1 MNQHQHP
8 DLADLALFAGRDLPF
23 WKQWQVRRHVSNC
36 PACSAEVASFRNV
49 ASQPIAEEMIPAIN
63 WEPLASEMR
72 ANIRLGLEA
81 SEAIAAYR
89 RPSPAEERRLN
100 WRAAAMVAS
109 LMVVVSTGWWFAV
122 SVKKL
127 QQPIAVAAQPTV
139 VEATDSGVEISDGN
153 LTLELRTPAS
163 RASFVSVTTRG
174 AAETRY
180 TDAET
185 GQITVNH
192 VYLDD

>member
-1 MNQHQHP
+1 MNQHP

-23 WKQWQVRRHVSNC
+23 WKQWQVRRHVSQC
-36 PACSAEVASFRNV
+36 PFCSAEVASFRKI
-49 ASQPIAEEMIPAIN
+49 ASEPIADELLPDVS

-89 RPSPAEERRLN
+89 RPSPAEERWLN
-100 WRAAAMVAS
+100 WRAAVMFAS
-109 LMVVVSTGWWFAV
+109 LMAVVSTGWWFAV

-127 QQPIAVAAQPTV
+127 QQPVVTAAQPTV